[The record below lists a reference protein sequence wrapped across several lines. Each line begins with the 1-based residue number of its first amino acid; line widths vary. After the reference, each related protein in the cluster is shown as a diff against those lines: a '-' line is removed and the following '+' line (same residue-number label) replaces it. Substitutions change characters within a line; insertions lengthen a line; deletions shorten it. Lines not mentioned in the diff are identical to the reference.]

1 FFFQAEDG
9 VRDFHVTGV
18 QTCALPISSISLPQ
32 AYWVWGVVGNLAIS
46 IVAVS
51 LWGPY
56 PPPLPMI
63 AWLGYNVWVHLQ
75 IWYAAIAY
83 KGLPLWKGLA
93 QCIVL
98 LGVALIVLGTIN
110 LLGDLL
116 DRINHLHPEQ
126 GDVLFQIFW
135 AQKD

>member
-51 LWGPY
+51 LRGPY
-56 PPPLPMI
+56 PPPLPMN

-83 KGLPLWKGLA
+83 KEIGRASCRERGEGS
-93 QCIVL
+93 VE
-98 LGVALIVLGTIN
+98 LGTSTRE
-110 LLGDLL
+110 G
-116 DRINHLHPEQ
+116 
-126 GDVLFQIFW
+126 
-135 AQKD
+135 K